1 MKQHLVIKLLSWL
14 WAGLRF
20 ALLASLLLVLL
31 YAYMPVWISGIK
43 LERHLQTFWV
53 KMTAPHGPLPARQGL
68 LQRPSQH
75 QWVSL
80 ARISPHM
87 AQAVV
92 AAEDQRF
99 LQHSGF
105 DFVAIEKAWQAN
117 LRGKRLRGGSTL
129 SQQTAK
135 NVFLWSGR
143 SYIRKGLE
151 AYFTVLIE
159 AGWGKSRILEVYLNT
174 VEFGTGI
181 FGVEAAAR
189 HYFGVPAARLSA
201 SQAALLAAV
210 LPNPHRFLVQ
220 QPSPYI
226 KQRQQFILRQMRQTP
241 PVIQTLRHRFMAD

>member
-1 MKQHLVIKLLSWL
+1 MTQHLVIKLLSWL
-14 WAGLRF
+14 WAGLRY
-20 ALLASLLLVLL
+20 ALLASLMLVLL
-31 YAYMPVWISGIK
+31 YAYMPVWVSGIK
-43 LERHLQTFWV
+43 LERHVQTLWV
-53 KMTAPHGPLPARQGL
+53 KMTAPQAPLPARQGL
-68 LQRPSQH
+68 LHRPSQH

-80 ARISPHM
+80 SRISPHM

-159 AGWGKSRILEVYLNT
+159 ASWGKSRILEVYLNT

-189 HYFGVPAARLSA
+189 HYFGVPAARLSK
-201 SQAALLAAV
+201 SQAAMLAAV

-220 QPSPYI
+220 QPSPYVR
-226 KQRQQFILRQMRQTP
+226 QRQQFILQQMRQIS
-241 PVIQTLRHRFMAD
+241 PVIPTLRQRLAGR